1 MGWEDITGTP
11 VPTTLH
17 HSPDVHYLEPAG
29 GPAFGPMGSMLVW
42 AGIPRLDQLSWGWS
56 MDRHADEL
64 SE

>member
-1 MGWEDITGTP
+1 MR
-11 VPTTLH
+11 
-17 HSPDVHYLEPAG
+17 YLEPAG

-42 AGIPRLDQLSWGWS
+42 ADIPMLDQLSWGWS